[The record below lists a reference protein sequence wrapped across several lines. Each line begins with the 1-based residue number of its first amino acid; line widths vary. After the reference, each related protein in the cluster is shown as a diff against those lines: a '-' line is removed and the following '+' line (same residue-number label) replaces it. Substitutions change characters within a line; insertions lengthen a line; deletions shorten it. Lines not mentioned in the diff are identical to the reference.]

1 MDTEDNDDHQFVPM
15 AQYNVRLVASVKD
28 LKTQISDKSIG
39 IWNVA
44 FNSPI
49 EFKEQ

>member
-1 MDTEDNDDHQFVPM
+1 M

-28 LKTQISDKSIG
+28 FKTQISDESIG
-39 IWNVA
+39 IWNLA

-49 EFKEQ
+49 EFKELLLENQNHLFIEE